1 VRQEW
6 EERKEERGDDR
17 ILHSSKK
24 FHRRS
29 VYVRTSDLTANAGED
44 YVQYNSRLLWMA
56 ESAEAKTVKLMI
68 LSNEGVSEGEER

>member
-1 VRQEW
+1 M
-6 EERKEERGDDR
+6 
-17 ILHSSKK
+17 
-24 FHRRS
+24 
-29 VYVRTSDLTANAGED
+29 RTSDLTANAGED